1 MVHAVRIKDGAA
13 SYCNHWVRTH
23 KLAEEQRAK
32 FPIYAKVRLG
42 RVYCC
47 CALLLAASGGVKG
60 ILAEGQHQCKFFL
73 RLRLVLPRF
82 FKHVFHKNPPR
93 CCVGCCRVQLL
104 SNCIS

>member
-47 CALLLAASGGVKG
+47 CALLLAASSCSGSGRSYPG
-60 ILAEGQHQCKFFL
+60 T
-73 RLRLVLPRF
+73 
-82 FKHVFHKNPPR
+82 
-93 CCVGCCRVQLL
+93 
-104 SNCIS
+104 